1 MDISSTFCL
10 DRKIKIKIR
19 KGKGH
24 LMVEKK
30 SAEKPIYRYLVLLL
44 FKDQLQIYF
53 YVSFFSFISYF
64 SIDFWGFAMPV

>member
-24 LMVEKK
+24 LMREKK
-30 SAEKPIYRYLVLLL
+30 KVLNN
-44 FKDQLQIYF
+44 Q
-53 YVSFFSFISYF
+53 FIE
-64 SIDFWGFAMPV
+64 I